1 MYTYQNTTNMTPI
14 NGLFLI
20 DDDNI
25 FNLIHLKTMA
35 KVNFA
40 QNVKAFEDASKALDV
55 LRHIVSSRP
64 DFTPELIFLDIN
76 MPGMNG
82 WEFLDMLNNFPEH
95 VFENC
100 KVIMLSSSID
110 PSDIEKSK
118 KYKMVYDFIS
128 KPLTPLKLQALSSK
142 LFCGVENN

>member
-1 MYTYQNTTNMTPI
+1 MTQA

-25 FNLIHLKTMA
+25 FNLIHVKTIE
-35 KVNFA
+35 KVMFA
-40 QNVKAFEDASKALDV
+40 RNVKAFEDASKALDV
-55 LRHIVSSRP
+55 LRHIVSSRR
-64 DFTPELIFLDIN
+64 DFMPELIFLDIN
-76 MPGMNG
+76 MPGMDG
-82 WEFLDMLNNFPEH
+82 WEFLDKLNYFPPE

-118 KYKMVYDFIS
+118 TYKMVYDFIS
-128 KPLTPLKLQALSSK
+128 KPLTPLKLQALAAK
-142 LFCGVENN
+142 LYCVVENN